1 MAADKNIQWF
11 DRYSLVH
18 FAWGA
23 VFEASR
29 IPDAVAIGSHVI
41 FEAGENSLK
50 EAFRPVWPDSR
61 PDAIQNQIGDIVS
74 FSSGYY
80 LTRAIKESPAGKA
93 LLVGFVGTAAALWM
107 YNVLAGHSWRQDSD

>member
-1 MAADKNIQWF
+1 MSDDKNYQFF

-23 VFEASR
+23 VFEASK
-29 IPDAVAIGSHVI
+29 IPDSVAIGSHVI

-50 EAFRPVWPDSR
+50 EAFKPVWPDSR

-74 FSSGYY
+74 FSTGYY
-80 LTRAIKESPAGKA
+80 LTRAIKDTTTGKA
-93 LLVGFVGTAAALWM
+93 MLVGFVGAAAALWM
-107 YNVLAGHSWRQDSD
+107 YNVLSDHSWNDDA